1 MQRFS
6 YLRHPRRLWLIVAA
20 LLANAAVCA
29 DGPWNEKPPTDWDR
43 SDVHRILYD
52 SPWVKHFT
60 HSKRALEFDAPD
72 QGPSG
77 MELRGYHA
85 KESKED
91 GSETTEFYIRW
102 VSSRTLREASTRR
115 ATLLKSIPPSASE
128 AVVPQW
134 LDEFEVSIAGPDMSG
149 FDGLKESSLR
159 SKCYLWISA
168 KRKIKPSQVEFARSG
183 NGKIRGVLFR
193 FPRETADGEPRIS
206 TQDAK
211 VWFIEYG
218 GTVEIR
224 VRFNLTMMV
233 DSQGLDL

>member
-60 HSKRALEFDAPD
+60 HSKRALEFDVPD

-91 GSETTEFYIRW
+91 GSERP
-102 VSSRTLREASTRR
+102 SSTFAGYPR
-115 ATLLKSIPPSASE
+115 ALCVRHQP
-128 AVVPQW
+128 
-134 LDEFEVSIAGPDMSG
+134 AGQP
-149 FDGLKESSLR
+149 
-159 SKCYLWISA
+159 C
-168 KRKIKPSQVEFARSG
+168 
-183 NGKIRGVLFR
+183 
-193 FPRETADGEPRIS
+193 
-206 TQDAK
+206 
-211 VWFIEYG
+211 
-218 GTVEIR
+218 
-224 VRFNLTMMV
+224 
-233 DSQGLDL
+233 